1 MINAVH
7 MLFHSEEPEKDR
19 AFLRDVL
26 KFPFVDDD
34 GAGWLIFKLP
44 PGEVGVHPAE
54 KGGGSDFYFMCDDLE
69 ATLAELTAKG
79 VKVLSPPSKHD
90 WGIATWIR
98 LPGGAEVG
106 LYQPFHKTA
115 YDQ

>member
-1 MINAVH
+1 
-7 MLFHSEEPEKDR
+7 L
-19 AFLRDVL
+19 
-26 KFPFVDDD
+26 VDLQAAT
-34 GAGWLIFKLP
+34 GRG
-44 PGEVGVHPAE
+44 GVHPAE
-54 KGGGSDFYFMCDDLE
+54 KGGGSDFSFMCDDLE

-79 VKVLSPPSKHD
+79 VTALSPPSKRD

-115 YDQ
+115 YDR